1 MRCLTPPGQYS
12 CALPRP
18 TALQTAIPT
27 HQTNTQ
33 DRPRNELEE
42 VIEGVQNTALPD
54 VNVTEIKSAVLG
66 LLRRHKLEL
75 TDDFALQRPR

>member
-1 MRCLTPPGQYS
+1 MKVEFSMPRSEIMRLVLDQF
-12 CALPRP
+12 
-18 TALQTAIPT
+18 
-27 HQTNTQ
+27 Q

-54 VNVTEIKSAVLG
+54 VNLTEIKSAVLG